1 MRSSTRLRKRKNKIL
16 LVYAFRAICTN
27 HCALG
32 GGRVVAADN
41 HDTAGGGQARE
52 TLPEQKKEEEAHTPV
67 AAVPIVGSGGVGE
80 DGGAGAGPMLVAL
93 ACRSNAPGNEIYACH
108 SCGKSDVA
116 AVM

>member
-41 HDTAGGGQARE
+41 HGTAGGGQARE
-52 TLPEQKKEEEAHTPV
+52 TLPEQKKEEEAHTSV

-80 DGGAGAGPMLVAL
+80 DGGAGAGPMFVAL

-116 AVM
+116 AVI